1 MIEEAH
7 VKQAHGLAERS
18 VRHPRRAV
26 QNAGERLA
34 PAKAI
39 QRRRVTWLHLP
50 ALGFMIIMTQIP
62 FLLGVWFSLHAWN
75 LLTPAAGIPFVG
87 LSNYIHEFFAD
98 PNFWPVIGQTIELV
112 FGATALAVI
121 GGTIFALLLDRQ
133 FWGRSVLRGLATIPF
148 LVTPAAVAINWK
160 NLFLSPNFG
169 IIDWLV
175 HSLGFPIIPWFS
187 SIPLQS
193 VMLIIAWEWT
203 PFVMLVILAGLQSI
217 PNEMYEAAKVD
228 GAGSLMT
235 FWKITLPMLR
245 KAYQIALLFGTIF
258 IFQAFGEIF
267 LTTAGGPGTATMTLP
282 YYTYQTAFISDQIG
296 LAAALGVIGVIIA
309 IFAARGMLRLM
320 TEREALA

>member
-1 MIEEAH
+1 M
-7 VKQAHGLAERS
+7 KQAQEVSEQA
-18 VRHPRRAV
+18 VRRPGRAIRDAD
-26 QNAGERLA
+26 QRLV
-34 PAKAI
+34 PAKTI
-39 QRRRVTWLHLP
+39 RRRVVWLHLP
-50 ALGFMIIMTQIP
+50 ALAFMVIMTQIP

-112 FGATALAVI
+112 FGATALALI
-121 GGTIFALLLDRQ
+121 GGTILALLLDRK
-133 FWGRSVLRGLATIPF
+133 FWGRNVLRGLATVPF

-169 IIDWLV
+169 IIDWLL
-175 HSLGFPIIPWFS
+175 HSLGLPIVPWFS
-187 SIPLQS
+187 SFPLQS
-193 VMLIIAWEWT
+193 VTLIIAWEWT

-217 PNEMYEAAKVD
+217 PNEIYEAAKVD
-228 GAGSLMT
+228 GAGTLMT
-235 FWKITLPMLR
+235 FWKISLPMLR
-245 KAYQIALLFGTIF
+245 KAYEIALLFGTIF
-258 IFQAFGEIF
+258 IFQTFGEIF

>member
-1 MIEEAH
+1 M
-7 VKQAHGLAERS
+7 KQAQELSEQA
-18 VRHPRRAV
+18 VRRPRRAIRDAD
-26 QNAGERLA
+26 QRLV
-34 PAKAI
+34 PAKTI
-39 QRRRVTWLHLP
+39 RRRVVWLHLP
-50 ALGFMIIMTQIP
+50 ALTFMVIMTQIP
-62 FLLGVWFSLHAWN
+62 FLLGIWFSLHAWN
-75 LLTPAAGIPFVG
+75 LLTPAEGFQFVG
-87 LSNYIHEFFAD
+87 LSNYIHELFAD

-121 GGTIFALLLDRQ
+121 GGTILALLLDRK
-133 FWGRSVLRGLATIPF
+133 FWGRNVLRGLATVPF

-169 IIDWLV
+169 IIDWLL
-175 HSLGFPIIPWFS
+175 HSLGFPIVPWFS
-187 SIPLQS
+187 SFPLQS
-193 VMLIIAWEWT
+193 VTLIIAWEWT

-217 PNEMYEAAKVD
+217 PNEIYEAAKVD
-228 GAGSLMT
+228 GAGTLMT
-235 FWKITLPMLR
+235 FWKISLPMLR
-245 KAYQIALLFGTIF
+245 KAYEIALLFGTIF
-258 IFQAFGEIF
+258 IFQTFGEIF

>member
-1 MIEEAH
+1 
-7 VKQAHGLAERS
+7 VKRAQGSRGARRGAEPGVWRA
-18 VRHPRRAV
+18 RRAIRD
-26 QNAGERLA
+26 ADGRLA
-34 PAKAI
+34 VAKTT
-39 QRRRVTWLHLP
+39 QRRQVIWLYLP
-50 ALGFMIIMTQIP
+50 ALGFMILMTQIP
-62 FLLGVWFSLHAWN
+62 FLLGVWFSLHAWD
-75 LLTPAAGIPFVG
+75 LLTPAAGFQFVG
-87 LSNYIHEFFAD
+87 LSNYIHELFAD

-112 FGATALAVI
+112 FGATALAVL
-121 GGTIFALLLDRQ
+121 GGTLLALLLDRK
-133 FWGRSVLRGLATIPF
+133 FWGRNVLRGLATVPF
-148 LVTPAAVAINWK
+148 VVTPAVVALTWK

-169 IIDWLV
+169 IIDWLL

-187 SIPLQS
+187 AVPLLS
-193 VMLIIAWEWT
+193 VLVIIAWEWT

-228 GAGSLMT
+228 GANSLMI
-235 FWKITLPMLR
+235 FSNITLPLLR

-258 IFQAFGEIF
+258 IFQTFGEIF

-296 LAAALGVIGVIIA
+296 LAAALGVVGVIIA

>member
-1 MIEEAH
+1 MKLL
-7 VKQAHGLAERS
+7 KQAHGLAENS
-18 VRHPRRAV
+18 VRHPQRAIRD
-26 QNAGERLA
+26 ADERLA
-34 PAKAI
+34 PAKTR
-39 QRRRVTWLHLP
+39 QRRRVIWLHLP

-75 LLTPAAGIPFVG
+75 LLTPAEGFQFVG
-87 LSNYIHEFFAD
+87 LSNYTREFFAD

-112 FGATALAVI
+112 FGATALAVL
-121 GGTIFALLLDRQ
+121 GGTVLALLLDRK
-133 FWGRSVLRGLATIPF
+133 FWGRNVLRGLATVPF

-187 SIPLQS
+187 SFPLES

-217 PNEMYEAAKVD
+217 PDETYEAAKVD
-228 GAGSLMT
+228 GANSLMT
-235 FWKITLPMLR
+235 FWNITLPMLR
-245 KAYQIALLFGTIF
+245 KAYEIALLFGTIF
-258 IFQAFGEIF
+258 IFQTFGEIF
-267 LTTAGGPGTATMTLP
+267 LTTSGGPGTATMTLP

-320 TEREALA
+320 TEREALG